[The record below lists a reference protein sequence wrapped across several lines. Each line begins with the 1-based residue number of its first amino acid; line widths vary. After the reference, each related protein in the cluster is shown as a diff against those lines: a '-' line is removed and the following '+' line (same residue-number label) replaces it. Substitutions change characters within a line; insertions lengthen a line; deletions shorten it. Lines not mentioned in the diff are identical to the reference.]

1 MRPCSSP
8 IVTTI
13 FVLAACCLT
22 VSVAFGQGIEQDVD
36 LEFRAQNPTGSQPG
50 DTIPSPL
57 CTGGLAQIFEGEFK
71 TFDTDVPYVVT
82 FPALGNRAAG
92 ATIFQPTFTA
102 QWTPSEDR
110 LVDLANAGIY
120 LDSDAFQTTIGG
132 FPAVVFQIANAITS
146 WSKLQPAI
154 GPNPY
159 ILVYSVVTT
168 VLINVGP
175 QTRINVSWTCMD
187 QRTVNS
193 GNTNRQIGTI
203 PLGNVIPNTA
213 RRTAQNTWL
222 ADLVNHVRIRRKQ

>member
-1 MRPCSSP
+1 M
-8 IVTTI
+8 
-13 FVLAACCLT
+13 
-22 VSVAFGQGIEQDVD
+22 
-36 LEFRAQNPTGSQPG
+36 
-50 DTIPSPL
+50 
-57 CTGGLAQIFEGEFK
+57 
-71 TFDTDVPYVVT
+71 PYVVT